1 MPSDVIVCHVHHNKH
16 LFFLCRMA
24 PRLPTPYAPS
34 QSSSLV
40 TTTLAMNTP
49 LPSDD
54 DSDLFLSPVQ
64 SPSQLSPIPP
74 HPITPT
80 SSHPLT
86 PASTSTPTPQQ
97 PKLKLFEA
105 MESETSLQPEK
116 LMEDTD
122 YLPALTPE
130 EDIQV
135 PPSEE
140 METSELTTQPSSSPS
155 PSPSPPPPPPPS
167 STKKPLPEVS
177 LKLTRQSIGSL
188 FKARTTPASS
198 VFTHSQASPAVS
210 SPLLSASKAPKPANK
225 PSLFEP
231 LLASAIIDAKKK
243 KLVSSIE
250 AAKQRDISYIR
261 SPLATGQVTATPT
274 PVTKVTPTMTST
286 VKVSTV
292 TNIPSATMVVP
303 PPVASEE
310 ETQFGFSSPT
320 TISPPP
326 PPVASLV
333 EEETQAKKS
342 SPSFVF
348 SPPLTR
354 SAARKQKE
362 KEEKE
367 DVQETTT
374 TKRQTRSR

>member
-1 MPSDVIVCHVHHNKH
+1 
-16 LFFLCRMA
+16 
-24 PRLPTPYAPS
+24 
-34 QSSSLV
+34 
-40 TTTLAMNTP
+40 
-49 LPSDD
+49 
-54 DSDLFLSPVQ
+54 
-64 SPSQLSPIPP
+64 
-74 HPITPT
+74 
-80 SSHPLT
+80 
-86 PASTSTPTPQQ
+86 
-97 PKLKLFEA
+97 
-105 MESETSLQPEK
+105 
-116 LMEDTD
+116 MEDTD

-130 EDIQV
+130 EDIAQV

-188 FKARTTPASS
+188 FKARSTPASS

-274 PVTKVTPTMTST
+274 PVTKVTPTMTTT

-303 PPVASEE
+303 LPVASEE

-333 EEETQAKKS
+333 EEETQANKS

-374 TKRQTRSR
+374 TRRQTRSR